1 MSKKLK
7 ELEFLAR
14 KFRKD
19 NSLNE
24 NEPIIF
30 SNLLQKNN
38 ILTVYRPLS
47 SGLSGMSIKIKTNEG
62 QDNFQRFML
71 INSEHSIGKQHF
83 TICHEL
89 YHLYFQENFTATIS
103 NAGKFDKKGDINEY
117 RADMFAVYLLLPEWG
132 VWSLIPKEE
141 RVKNKVTIGTM
152 LAIEQYFA
160 CSHAT
165 LLIRLVEL
173 GLIDEE
179 YKAQY
184 QHGIKSYARK
194 YGYDTKL
201 YEPGKQNKVIGN
213 YGSMAY
219 KAWDEGIISESSY
232 MSLMKDLGVD
242 VSKITLNDDNG
253 EE

>member
-160 CSHAT
+160 CSHAC
-165 LLIRLVEL
+165 LLYTSRCV
-173 GLIDEE
+173 
-179 YKAQY
+179 
-184 QHGIKSYARK
+184 
-194 YGYDTKL
+194 
-201 YEPGKQNKVIGN
+201 
-213 YGSMAY
+213 
-219 KAWDEGIISESSY
+219 
-232 MSLMKDLGVD
+232 
-242 VSKITLNDDNG
+242 
-253 EE
+253 

>member
-1 MSKKLK
+1 MSKKLQ
-7 ELEFLAR
+7 ELEFLAQ
-14 KFRKD
+14 KFRRD

-30 SNLLQKNN
+30 SNLLQKKN

-62 QDNFQRFML
+62 QDNIQRFML
-71 INSEHSIGKQHF
+71 INSNHSIGKQHF

-89 YHLYFQENFTATIS
+89 YHLYYQENFTAAIS
-103 NAGKFDKKGDINEY
+103 NAGKFDKRGDINEY
-117 RADMFAVYLLLPEWG
+117 RADMFAVYLLLPQWG
-132 VWSLIPKEE
+132 VWNLIPEEE
-141 RVKNKVTIGTM
+141 RAKNKITIGTI
-152 LAIEQYFA
+152 LAIEKYFA
-160 CSHAT
+160 CSHSA

-173 GLIDEE
+173 DLIDEQH
-179 YKAQY
+179 KAQF

-194 YGYDTKL
+194 LGFDTKL
-201 YEPGKQNKVIGN
+201 YEPGNHNKVIGN
-213 YGSMAY
+213 YGAMAY
-219 KAWDEGIISESSY
+219 KAWDDGIISESSY

-242 VSKITLNDDNG
+242 VSKITLTDDNG